1 MIYRIPADLN
11 IQIKGTEDATPQT
24 AVLSASS
31 TVGFTN
37 AFVPKKAS
45 ANIIGLKFFL
55 TLSAT
60 SGSTA
65 GNTTVGSAISEFKI
79 RKGADIYL
87 NVQSFA
93 QLQRVYH
100 MVSGLTWND
109 TTLTGTASGPAT
121 ATMESPIIPLN
132 YVLDQPVYI
141 EFQFAGYSTLSDNF
155 TAGSISG
162 YVVFYYGDT
171 NTNDKWIINTLPS
184 VLNANT
190 DIDMFDY
197 FSDKQPIHYFWLDLG
212 SDTNLNYLYFEIGSN
227 KIVDKTYSTAL
238 TQFEDYIPIF
248 THING
253 FFLTPMPYGIL
264 ATPSGSNTSAPKLIL
279 NLSNAITPV
288 IYAKVQA

>member
-1 MIYRIPADLN
+1 MIYRIPSDLN
-11 IQIKGTEDATPQT
+11 MQIKGTEDATPQT

-37 AFVPKKAS
+37 AFTPKKANG
-45 ANIIGLKFFL
+45 NIVGLKFFL

-65 GNTTVGSAISEFKI
+65 GSTTVGSAISEFKI
-79 RKGADIYL
+79 RKGADVFL
-87 NVQSFA
+87 NTTSFA

-109 TTLTGTASGPAT
+109 TTLTGTASSQVS

-141 EFQFAGYSTLSDNF
+141 EFQFNGYSTLSADF
-155 TAGSISG
+155 TGASISG
-162 YVVFYYGDT
+162 YVVFYYGET
-171 NTNDKWIINTLPS
+171 NVNDKWIINTLPS
-184 VLNANT
+184 VLNADT

-197 FSDKQPIHYFWLDLG
+197 FSDKQPIHYFWIDL
-212 SDTNLNYLYFEIGSN
+212 SADSNLNYMYFEIGSN
-227 KIVDKTYSTAL
+227 KIIDKTYSTAL

-248 THING
+248 SHIDG

-264 ATPSGSNTSAPKLIL
+264 ASPSGSNTSAPKLIL
-279 NLSNAITPV
+279 NLANAITPV

>member
-93 QLQRVYH
+93 QLQRVI
-100 MVSGLTWND
+100 TW
-109 TTLTGTASGPAT
+109 
-121 ATMESPIIPLN
+121 
-132 YVLDQPVYI
+132 
-141 EFQFAGYSTLSDNF
+141 
-155 TAGSISG
+155 
-162 YVVFYYGDT
+162 
-171 NTNDKWIINTLPS
+171 
-184 VLNANT
+184 
-190 DIDMFDY
+190 
-197 FSDKQPIHYFWLDLG
+197 
-212 SDTNLNYLYFEIGSN
+212 YLVRHGQI
-227 KIVDKTYSTAL
+227 
-238 TQFEDYIPIF
+238 Q
-248 THING
+248 H
-253 FFLTPMPYGIL
+253 
-264 ATPSGSNTSAPKLIL
+264 
-279 NLSNAITPV
+279 
-288 IYAKVQA
+288 